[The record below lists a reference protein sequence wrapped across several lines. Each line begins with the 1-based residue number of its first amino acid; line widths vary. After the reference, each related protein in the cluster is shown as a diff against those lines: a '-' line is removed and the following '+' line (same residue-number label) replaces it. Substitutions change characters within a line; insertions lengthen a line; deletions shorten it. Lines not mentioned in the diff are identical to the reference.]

1 MACRHPGSARR
12 TILASLQ
19 EQSAWR
25 TFHGV
30 PQPHHAA
37 FKRFAMREAQRLPGS
52 GAVPLGPII
61 IHDALRT
68 GHAINGGM
76 DQGAELINKLVLQK
90 GAVDLAAAFE
100 KKRFD
105 TKQR

>member
-1 MACRHPGSARR
+1 MTLWILVDRRNWSAR
-12 TILASLQ
+12 
-19 EQSAWR
+19 R

-37 FKRFAMREAQRLPGS
+37 FERFAVRETQRLPGS
-52 GAVPLGPII
+52 GAVALGPDI

-68 GHAINGGM
+68 GHAIDGGM
-76 DQGAELINKLVLQK
+76 DQGAELINELVFQK

-105 TKQR
+105 TQQRGD